1 MKLNDGHFS
10 SGTVCIHFWDKPNQE
25 INFESHSNTAL
36 LCELGKMLPDLHISH
51 LNYFHFICLCSI
63 FAMKLK
69 NVNYKIHWNILVF
82 CDQWKMMSDLNMS
95 HGKMSDFISFPLSGF
110 TLVTKLRH
118 FNF

>member
-51 LNYFHFICLCSI
+51 LN
-63 FAMKLK
+63 
-69 NVNYKIHWNILVF
+69 
-82 CDQWKMMSDLNMS
+82 
-95 HGKMSDFISFPLSGF
+95 
-110 TLVTKLRH
+110 
-118 FNF
+118 